1 MSEAAR
7 RPPRTQRGRL
17 LGVVGALLVAAA
29 VGVLCY
35 SSALRAS
42 EAEETDDVLSR
53 LEALLPAGGGA
64 GVADDVAEGERTP
77 SFLIADVPYM
87 GVLSV
92 PSVEL
97 ELPVRTTGDSG
108 SLQVAPYC
116 YAGSPAGRLVLV
128 GWDSDRQFGKL
139 SRVGVGDHVRFVDT
153 GGAGY
158 SYHVNSLTR
167 PQDLGSPD
175 EAVGADLALCAY
187 DSSSGAYLVVL
198 ASRD

>member
-77 SFLIADVPYM
+77 SF
-87 GVLSV
+87 S
-92 PSVEL
+92 S
-97 ELPVRTTGDSG
+97 TTSPTWG
-108 SLQVAPYC
+108 S
-116 YAGSPAGRLVLV
+116 
-128 GWDSDRQFGKL
+128 
-139 SRVGVGDHVRFVDT
+139 
-153 GGAGY
+153 
-158 SYHVNSLTR
+158 
-167 PQDLGSPD
+167 
-175 EAVGADLALCAY
+175 
-187 DSSSGAYLVVL
+187 
-198 ASRD
+198 